1 MLGFRFIGLL
11 SMIGVNLLC
20 FQTCVKFHK
29 IYVEPIEQMH
39 YENLDSSMSSE
50 EAEETDEAHETDE
63 ADEAHETDEAD
74 EADEAHETDEADEAD
89 EAHETDEAD
98 EAHETDEAD
107 EADEV
112 ASSFLRNRLNTGMN
126 NTRTPSS
133 TSLVGDMSSIYSNSY
148 PPLPNS
154 YDGDSSSEDEAP
166 PQPSSSEED

>member
-1 MLGFRFIGLL
+1 
-11 SMIGVNLLC
+11 MIGVNLLS

-63 ADEAHETDEAD
+63 ADEAHETDEAH
-74 EADEAHETDEADEAD
+74 EA
-89 EAHETDEAD
+89 
-98 EAHETDEAD
+98 DEAD

-133 TSLVGDMSSIYSNSY
+133 TSLVGDVSSIYSNSY

>member
-1 MLGFRFIGLL
+1 MRKKQNKHEELQIYVQMLLASFCVHLISYMLGFRFIGLL

-63 ADEAHETDEAD
+63 ADEA
-74 EADEAHETDEADEAD
+74 
-89 EAHETDEAD
+89 
-98 EAHETDEAD
+98 D

-126 NTRTPSS
+126 TTRTPSS